1 MDKRKAIFM
10 KDKTI
15 INTLSQGFTQRTDLA
30 LEMRE
35 MVCGDASPDL
45 DGIESN
51 KEKRN
56 GIIID
61 TIKVTS
67 DEGAKK
73 LGKPIG
79 TYITIDIGQIWQYSE
94 DKFLSVCDICA
105 EYLSGLIPKKA
116 SCLLAALGNRAI
128 TADSQGPL
136 CAESFIVTRHIKEYS
151 AELFRELG
159 LCETACIVPDVLG
172 NTGVEAANIVK
183 GVAQKIK
190 PDFIIAVDSLAS
202 RKTSRLATTL
212 QMSDTGIAPG
222 SGVGNHRMALNQET
236 LGIPVIAIGIPTVVD
251 AATVGADVL
260 DEYLREQGEELTE
273 KVRSH
278 ILEAVLKNGS
288 FNYFVTPK
296 NADAISKSA
305 ARLIALSVNKALN
318 PDLSYGDMTEL
329 CCK

>member
-1 MDKRKAIFM
+1 MNDKSITGA
-10 KDKTI
+10 
-15 INTLSQGFTQRTDLA
+15 LSQGFAQRTDLA

-35 MVCGDASPDL
+35 MVCGDNSHDL
-45 DGIESN
+45 DGIESLQ
-51 KEKRN
+51 EKRN
-56 GIIID
+56 GITID
-61 TIKVTS
+61 TIKVKT
-67 DEGAKK
+67 DEGSKK

-79 TYITIDIGQIWQYSE
+79 TYVTIDIGQIWKYPE

-105 EYLSGLIPKKA
+105 EYLSKLIPQKG

-136 CAESFIVTRHIKEYS
+136 CAESFIVTRHIKEHS

-172 NTGVEAANIVK
+172 NTGVEAAGIVK
-183 GVAQKIK
+183 GVAEKVK

-212 QMSDTGIAPG
+212 QMSDTGISPG
-222 SGVGNHRMALNQET
+222 SGVGNHRMALSRET
-236 LGIPVIAIGIPTVVD
+236 LGIPVIAIGVPTVVD

-260 DEYLREQGEELTE
+260 DEYFKEQGEELIPE
-273 KVRSH
+273 VRSN
-278 ILEAVLKNGS
+278 ILSAVLQNGS

-296 NADAISKSA
+296 NADAISKNA
-305 ARLIALSVNKALN
+305 ARLIALSINKALN
-318 PDLSYGDMTEL
+318 PDLSYGDMAEL
-329 CCK
+329 SCK